1 MKRRRY
7 FWIPIALTLVA
18 AVGLV
23 FLGHASLVTYMVSG
37 GLLVAGY
44 LSARFLQS
52 GHDAAVALAQE
63 QQAKELLVKQQ
74 YSQEQLTRLVEL
86 CLQVLPIWQ
95 RQLCTV
101 RLQTET
107 EITALSQRFSEII
120 SELDKTMTESQH
132 AAGGGQDNGQHGVI
146 AVLSDSENHLN
157 QVITQ
162 LRSTMQAKEKMLAQ
176 VSHLASYTEELDKMA
191 VDVAKIADQTNLLAL
206 NAAIE
211 AARAG
216 DQGRG
221 FAVVAGEVRN
231 LSQLSGETGKHIRD
245 KVSMINQAIADT
257 VNIAE
262 QSAHQDAQAEAASE
276 TNIESILANFNRLAS
291 DLSGSASLLQDKN
304 RDIQQEISGVIVSL
318 QFQDRASQIITQ
330 VEMNLD
336 KLQAEITDYE
346 SEQHNGDEAHR
357 LDVSTW
363 LNEMKQDY
371 VAQEQHLNHETN
383 EVATASTRDDEI
395 TFF

>member
-1 MKRRRY
+1 MEKSRF
-7 FWIPIALTLVA
+7 FWVPIGLTCVA
-18 AVGLV
+18 AVGL
-23 FLGHASLVTYMVSG
+23 LLLDRASQVAYFVSG
-37 GLLVAGY
+37 VLIVAGY
-44 LSARFLQS
+44 LAARFLQS
-52 GHDAAVALAQE
+52 GHEAAVVQACE
-63 QQAKELLVKQQ
+63 QQKDEFQCKQQ
-74 YSQEQLTRLVEL
+74 HMQEQLTRLVEL

-120 SELDKTMTESQH
+120 SELDQAVTESRH
-132 AAGGGQDNGQHGVI
+132 VTGQDNGQHGVI
-146 AVLSDSENHLN
+146 AVLSDSEENLN
-157 QVITQ
+157 QVITL
-162 LRSTMQAKEKMLAQ
+162 LRSTMETKEKMLTQ
-176 VSHLASYTEELDKMA
+176 VRHLASYTEELDKMA
-191 VDVAKIADQTNLLAL
+191 IDVANIAEQTNLLAL

-221 FAVVAGEVRN
+221 FAVVAGEVRK

-245 KVSMINQAIADT
+245 KVSMINQAMADT

-262 QSAHQDAQAEAASE
+262 QSAHQDAKAEAASV

-291 DLSGSASLLQDKN
+291 ELSDSTSLLQDKN
-304 RDIQQEISGVIVSL
+304 RDIQQEISGIIVSL
-318 QFQDRASQIITQ
+318 QFQDRASQIMTQ
-330 VEMNLD
+330 VETNLD
-336 KLQAEITDYE
+336 KLQAEIIGYE
-346 SEQHNGDEAHR
+346 SAQHNDDEAHR
-357 LDVSTW
+357 LDVTNW

-371 VAQEQHLNHETN
+371 VAQEQHLNHEKN
-383 EVATASTRDDEI
+383 EAADASSHDTEI

>member
-1 MKRRRY
+1 MKRSRF
-7 FWIPIALTLVA
+7 FWIPIVLTLIA

-23 FLGHASLVTYMVSG
+23 LLGHASLTTYMVSG

-44 LSARFLQS
+44 LAARFLQS
-52 GHDAAVALAQE
+52 GHDAAVALMQE
-63 QQAKELLVKQQ
+63 QQAKKLLVKQQ

-120 SELDKTMTESQH
+120 SELDKAVTESQH

-146 AVLSDSENHLN
+146 AVLSDSENQLN
-157 QVITQ
+157 QVISQ
-162 LRSTMQAKEKMLAQ
+162 QRSTMQAKEKMLTQ
-176 VSHLASYTEELDKMA
+176 VRYLASYTEELDKMA
-191 VDVAKIADQTNLLAL
+191 VDVAKVAEQTNLLAL

-216 DQGRG
+216 EQGRG

-262 QSAHQDAQAEAASE
+262 QSADQDARAEAASE

-304 RDIQQEISGVIVSL
+304 RDIQHEISGVIVSL

-330 VEMNLD
+330 VEMNLN

-346 SEQHNGDEAHR
+346 SEKHNGDEAHR

-371 VAQEQHLNHETN
+371 VAQEQHLNHEKN